1 LSFLWIKQTFEHEE
15 VFLVYTIKGQLEWEA
30 FNAGNDVLCFAEN
43 IAEGI
48 QEILNNATAERIE
61 EVIIG

>member
-1 LSFLWIKQTFEHEE
+1 
-15 VFLVYTIKGQLEWEA
+15 VFLVYTIKGQWNGKLSMLA
-30 FNAGNDVLCFAEN
+30 MMYCVLLK

-61 EVIIG
+61 EVIIVVKCKQRLDC